1 MSAYRG
7 VRIADFTQGV
17 AGPMACMLLGD
28 FEAEVVKVEPP
39 GGDRLKDHPG
49 YPAWNRNK
57 TLVTLDLSDPSDLV
71 RARDLARGADVA
83 VFDHGPGELE
93 ALGLDSASLREGAD
107 HLIHVWT
114 PPYGTEGRW
123 SRLPPRHSLLAA
135 LSGIAFRQG
144 AYGDSPVHLVLPLGW
159 YGQAIMAADAIGA
172 ALYERGASGRGQAVT
187 VSGLHGVS
195 EVGGTVMVREQPR
208 LPRGAPQGA
217 SPSYRLYRCADG
229 EWFFLATLFMPFF
242 RKAIDALGLGAHW
255 EVLALNPV
263 LALEVLE
270 EVFLSQPRRHWLGLL
285 ADAGVPCAPVGDRRD
300 WFAGEAVRHA
310 GLRLEFDDPV
320 RGRLA
325 MPGPPAR
332 LSASPASVRSLPVAG
347 EVPAWKPASAAPV
360 AGSSPSRPLEGV
372 RVLDMGSVIAGALA
386 GAVLANLGAEVIKI
400 ESPEGDP
407 FRSDG
412 GPFLTCNRGK
422 RGLGIDLKQPGAKEM
437 FLDLVRQSDVVLD
450 NYRFGV
456 RKRLGVDYEALRQVN
471 PRIISCSVNAYG
483 DAGPRAPL
491 PGFDPLLQAE
501 GGMMAAQGGEVEPV
515 LHTIAV
521 NDVATAGIVA
531 FGIISALNARRR
543 TGEGQEV
550 ITSLLAQSLTFQ
562 LGEVVDYPGRP
573 PAPSGGVDC
582 LGLNAVHRY
591 YACRDGWI
599 GVAAETPAEAAALL
613 SLVGVTA
620 DPLEALSAEP
630 EGPLAGRVADILA
643 SRNRDDV
650 LNALEVAGVPGAPC
664 VRGYEAYEDP
674 WLAQNR
680 VYEAW
685 RHPRLG
691 EAVGVR
697 GFADF
702 SRTPGGF
709 RFPVPDAG
717 EHTRQVLAEFGLSRD
732 RIETLLASG
741 AVFEPA
747 AARSHLRDGGAA
759 LFTQ

>member
-28 FEAEVVKVEPP
+28 FEAEIVKVEPP

-57 TLVTLDLSDPSDLV
+57 TVVTLDLSVPADLAQ
-71 RARDLARGADVA
+71 ARDLARAADIA
-83 VFDHGPGELE
+83 VFDHSPGGLE
-93 ALGLDSASLREGAD
+93 ALGLDAASLRDGAP
-107 HLIHVWT
+107 HLIHVWM
-114 PPYGTEGRW
+114 PPYGTRGRW
-123 SRLPPRHSLLAA
+123 SRMPPRHSLLAA
-135 LSGIAFRQG
+135 TSGIAFR
-144 AYGDSPVHLVLPLGW
+144 
-159 YGQAIMAADAIGA
+159 
-172 ALYERGASGRGQAVT
+172 
-187 VSGLHGVS
+187 
-195 EVGGTVMVREQPR
+195 
-208 LPRGAPQGA
+208 QGA
-217 SPSYRLYRCADG
+217 SPSYRLYQCSDG

-255 EVLALNPV
+255 EVLVLNPA
-263 LALEVLE
+263 LALDVLE
-270 EVFLSQPRRHWLGLL
+270 EVFRSQPRRHWLGLL
-285 ADAGVPCAPVGDRRD
+285 ADAGVPCAPVGNRND
-300 WFAGEAVRHA
+300 WFAGEAVLHA

-332 LSASPASVRSLPVAG
+332 LSATPASVRSLPTAG
-347 EVPAWKPASAAPV
+347 PLPAWGPPQPRTIGPGA
-360 AGSSPSRPLEGV
+360 SRPLEGV

-422 RGLGIDLKQPGAKEM
+422 RGLGIDLKQAGAKEM
-437 FLDLVRQSDVVLD
+437 FFDLVRQSDVVLD

-456 RKRLGVDYEALRQVN
+456 RKRLGVDYEALRQIN

-501 GGMMAAQGGEVEPV
+501 GGMMAAQGGAAEPV

-521 NDVATAGIVA
+521 NDVATAGVVA

-562 LGEVVDYPGRP
+562 LGEVVTWEGRP
-573 PAPSGGVDC
+573 PAPSGGIDC
-582 LGLNAVHRY
+582 VGLSPVHRY
-591 YACRDGWI
+591 YECQDGWLA
-599 GVAAETPAEAAALL
+599 VAAETVAEAEALL
-613 SLVGVTA
+613 TVLGTQA
-620 DPLEALSAEP
+620 DPADALTAPP
-630 EGPLAGRVADILA
+630 EGPLAGRLA
-643 SRNRDDV
+643 ATLAGRPRAGALD
-650 LNALEVAGVPGAPC
+650 ALEAAGVPCAPC
-664 VRGYEAYEDP
+664 VRGYEAYDDP
-674 WLAQNR
+674 WLAEND
-680 VYEAW
+680 VFVAW

-697 GFADF
+697 SYADF
-702 SRTPGGF
+702 NRTPGGF
-709 RFPVPDAG
+709 RHPVPDAG
-717 EHTRQVLAEFGLSRD
+717 EHTRQVLAEFGLAPE
-732 RIETLLASG
+732 RIEALLAAG

>member
-1 MSAYRG
+1 
-7 VRIADFTQGV
+7 
-17 AGPMACMLLGD
+17 
-28 FEAEVVKVEPP
+28 
-39 GGDRLKDHPG
+39 
-49 YPAWNRNK
+49 
-57 TLVTLDLSDPSDLV
+57 
-71 RARDLARGADVA
+71 
-83 VFDHGPGELE
+83 
-93 ALGLDSASLREGAD
+93 
-107 HLIHVWT
+107 LI
-114 PPYGTEGRW
+114 
-123 SRLPPRHSLLAA
+123 LP
-135 LSGIAFRQG
+135 I
-144 AYGDSPVHLVLPLGW
+144 GW
-159 YGQAIMAADAIGA
+159 YGQAVMAAGAMGA
-172 ALYERGASGRGQAVT
+172 ALYERGASGQGQAVT

-195 EVGGTVMVREQPR
+195 EVGGVVMVLDQPR

-217 SPSYRLYRCADG
+217 SPSYRLYQCGDG

-255 EVLALNPV
+255 EVLVLNPA
-263 LALEVLE
+263 LALDVLE
-270 EVFLSQPRRHWLGLL
+270 EVFRSQPRRHWLGLL
-285 ADAGVPCAPVGDRRD
+285 ADAGVPCAPVGNRTD
-300 WFAGEAVRHA
+300 WFAGDAVRHA

-320 RGRLA
+320 RGPLA

-332 LSASPASVRSLPVAG
+332 LSATPASVRSLPTAG
-347 EVPAWKPASAAPV
+347 PLPAWGPPQPRTIGPGA
-360 AGSSPSRPLEGV
+360 SRPLEGV

-437 FLDLVRQSDVVLD
+437 FFDLVRQSDVVLD

-456 RKRLGVDYEALRQVN
+456 RKRLGVDYEALRQIN

-501 GGMMAAQGGEVEPV
+501 GGMMAAQGGDAEPV

-521 NDVATAGIVA
+521 NDVATAGVVA

-562 LGEVVDYPGRP
+562 LGEVVTWEGRP
-573 PAPSGGVDC
+573 PAPSGGIDC
-582 LGLNAVHRY
+582 VGLSPAHRY
-591 YACRDGWI
+591 YECQDGWLA
-599 GVAAETPAEAAALL
+599 VAAETVAEAEALL
-613 SLVGVTA
+613 TVLGTQA
-620 DPLEALSAEP
+620 DPTDALTAPP
-630 EGPLAGRVADILA
+630 EGPLAGRLA
-643 SRNRDDV
+643 ATLAGRPRAAALD
-650 LNALEVAGVPGAPC
+650 ALEAAGVPCAPC
-664 VRGYEAYEDP
+664 VRGYEAYDDP
-674 WLAQNR
+674 WLAEND
-680 VYEAW
+680 VFVAW

-697 GFADF
+697 SYADF
-702 SRTPGGF
+702 DRTPGGF
-709 RFPVPDAG
+709 RHPVPDAG
-717 EHTRQVLAEFGLSRD
+717 EHTRQVLAEFGLAPE
-732 RIETLLASG
+732 RIEALLAAG

>member
-28 FEAEVVKVEPP
+28 FEAEVVKIEPP

-57 TLVTLDLSDPSDLV
+57 TVATLDLSIPADLA
-71 RARDLARGADVA
+71 RARDLARAADIA
-83 VFDHGPGELE
+83 VFDHPPGDLE
-93 ALGLDSASLREGAD
+93 ALGLDAASLREGAP
-107 HLIHVWT
+107 HLIHVWM
-114 PPYGTEGRW
+114 PPYGTQGRW

-135 LSGIAFRQG
+135 VSGIAFRQG
-144 AYGDSPVHLVLPLGW
+144 AYGDSPVHLILPLGW
-159 YGQAIMAADAIGA
+159 YGQAVMAAGAMGA
-172 ALYERGASGRGQAVT
+172 ALYERGASGQGQAVT

-195 EVGGTVMVREQPR
+195 EVGGVVMVLDQPR

-217 SPSYRLYRCADG
+217 SPSYRLYQCGDG
-229 EWFFLATLFMPFF
+229 EWFFMATLFMPFF

-255 EVLALNPV
+255 ETLVLNPG

-270 EVFLSQPRRHWLGLL
+270 EVFRSQPRRHWLGLL
-285 ADAGVPCAPVGDRRD
+285 ADAGVPCAPVGDRKA

-320 RGRLA
+320 RGRVA

-332 LSASPASVRSLPVAG
+332 LSATPASIRALPAAGALPAWTPPVPVAQVEG
-347 EVPAWKPASAAPV
+347 AR
-360 AGSSPSRPLEGV
+360 RPLEGV
-372 RVLDMGSVIAGALA
+372 KVLDMGSVIAGALA

-412 GPFLTCNRGK
+412 GPFLACNRGK
-422 RGLGIDLKQPGAKEM
+422 RGLGLDLKQPGAKDM
-437 FLDLVRQSDVVLD
+437 FFDLVRQSDVVLD

-501 GGMMAAQGGEVEPV
+501 GGMMAAQGGAAEPV

-521 NDVATAGIVA
+521 NDVATAGVVA

-573 PAPSGGVDC
+573 AAPSGGVDC
-582 LGLNAVHRY
+582 LGLSAAHRY
-591 YACRDGWI
+591 YECRDGWI
-599 GVAAETPAEAAALL
+599 AVAAETVGEASALL
-613 SLVGVTA
+613 GALGLDA
-620 DPLEALSAEP
+620 DPRDALSAEP
-630 EGPLAGRVADILA
+630 EGSLAGRLA
-643 SRNRDDV
+643 EALAEQSRDD
-650 LNALEVAGVPGAPC
+650 ALARLGQAGVPCAPC
-664 VRGYEAYEDP
+664 VRGYEAYEDG
-674 WLAQNR
+674 WLAENR
-680 VYEAW
+680 VFEAW
-685 RHPRLG
+685 RHGRLG

-697 GFADF
+697 SYADF

-717 EHTRQVLAEFGLSRD
+717 EHTRQVLAEFGLD
-732 RIETLLASG
+732 AARIEALLAAG

>member
-28 FEAEVVKVEPP
+28 FEAEIVKVEPP

-57 TLVTLDLSDPSDLV
+57 TLVTLDLADPADLA
-71 RARDLARGADVA
+71 RARDLARAADIA
-83 VFDHGPGELE
+83 VFDHPPGDLE
-93 ALGLDSASLREGAD
+93 ALGLDAASLPQGAPP
-107 HLIHVWT
+107 LIHVWM
-114 PPYGTEGRW
+114 PPYGTRGRW
-123 SRLPPRHSLLAA
+123 SRMPPRHSLLAA
-135 LSGIAFRQG
+135 ASGISFRLG
-144 AYGDSPVHLVLPLGW
+144 AYGDSPIHLLLPIGW
-159 YGQAIMAADAIGA
+159 YGQAVMAAGAMGA
-172 ALYERGASGRGQAVT
+172 ALYERGASGQGQAVT

-195 EVGGTVMVREQPR
+195 EVGGVVMVLDQPR
-208 LPRGAPQGA
+208 LPRGLPQGA
-217 SPSYRLYRCADG
+217 SPTYRLYQCGDG
-229 EWFFLATLFMPFF
+229 EWFFLATLFIPFF

-255 EVLALNPV
+255 ETLVLNPALAIDV
-263 LALEVLE
+263 LK
-270 EVFLSQPRRHWLGLL
+270 EVFRSQPRRHWLGLL
-285 ADAGVPCAPVGDRRD
+285 ADAGVPCAPVGNRTD

-325 MPGPPAR
+325 MPGPPVR
-332 LSASPASVRSLPVAG
+332 LSATPASARSLPRAG
-347 EVPAWKPASAAPV
+347 PLPAWTPPSSAA
-360 AGSSPSRPLEGV
+360 AGPGLSRPLEGV
-372 RVLDMGSVIAGALA
+372 KVLDMGSVIAGALA

-412 GPFLTCNRGK
+412 GPFLACNRGK

-483 DAGPRAPL
+483 DVGPRAPL

-501 GGMMAAQGGEVEPV
+501 GGMMAAQGGAAEPV

-521 NDVATAGIVA
+521 NDVATAGVVA

-550 ITSLLAQSLTFQ
+550 VTSLMAQSLTFQ
-562 LGEVVDYPGRP
+562 LGEVVTWDGRP
-573 PAPSGGVDC
+573 PAPSGGIDC
-582 LGLNAVHRY
+582 VGLSPVHRY
-591 YACRDGWI
+591 YECQDGWLA
-599 GVAAETPAEAAALL
+599 VAAETVAEAEALL
-613 SLVGVTA
+613 TVLGTQA
-620 DPLEALSAEP
+620 DPADALTAPP
-630 EGPLAGRVADILA
+630 EGPLAGRLA
-643 SRNRDDV
+643 ATLAGRPRAGALD
-650 LNALEVAGVPGAPC
+650 ALEAAGVPCAPC
-664 VRGYEAYEDP
+664 VRGYEAYDDP
-674 WLAQNR
+674 WLAEND
-680 VYEAW
+680 VFVAW

-697 GFADF
+697 SYADF
-702 SRTPGGF
+702 DRTPGGF
-709 RFPVPDAG
+709 RHPVPDAG
-717 EHTRQVLAEFGLSRD
+717 EHTWQVLAEFGLAPE
-732 RIETLLASG
+732 RIEALLAAG

>member
-1 MSAYRG
+1 MSAYKG
-7 VRIADFTQGV
+7 VRIVDFTQGV

-28 FEAEVVKVEPP
+28 FEAEIVKVEPP

-57 TLVTLDLSDPSDLV
+57 RIVTLDLSDPSDLEK
-71 RARDLARGADVA
+71 ARDLARAADIA
-83 VFDHGPGELE
+83 VFDHPPGDLE
-93 ALGLDSASLREGAD
+93 ALGLDAATLRDGAP
-107 HLIHVWT
+107 HLIHVWM
-114 PPYGTEGRW
+114 PPYGTRGRW
-123 SRLPPRHSLLAA
+123 SRMAPRHSLLAA
-135 LSGIAFRQG
+135 ASGIAFRQG
-144 AYGDSPVHLVLPLGW
+144 AYGDSPVHMILPLGW
-159 YGQAIMAADAIGA
+159 YGQAVMGASAMGA
-172 ALYERGASGRGQAVT
+172 ALYERGASGQGQAVT

-195 EVGGTVMVREQPR
+195 EVGGVVMVLDQPR

-217 SPSYRLYRCADG
+217 SPSYRLYQCGDG
-229 EWFFLATLFMPFF
+229 DWFFMATLFMPFY

-255 EVLALNPV
+255 EVLALNPM

-270 EVFLSQPRRHWLGLL
+270 DIFRSQPRAHWLDLL
-285 ADAGVPCAPVGDRRD
+285 TGAGVPCAPVGDRTA
-300 WFAGEAVRHA
+300 WFAGEAVRDA
-310 GLRLEFDDPV
+310 GLRLEFDDPS

-325 MPGPPAR
+325 MPAPPAR
-332 LSASPASVRSLPVAG
+332 LSATPASVRSLPVPG
-347 EVPAWKPASAAPV
+347 PLPAWVPPPPLAAGPG
-360 AGSSPSRPLEGV
+360 ASRPLEGV

-412 GPFLTCNRGK
+412 GPFLACNRGK
-422 RGLGIDLKQPGAKEM
+422 RGLGVDLKQPGAKEM

-501 GGMMAAQGGEVEPV
+501 GGMMAAQGGDAEPV

-521 NDVATAGIVA
+521 NDVATAGVVA

-562 LGEVVDYPGRP
+562 LGEVVTWEGRP
-573 PAPSGGVDC
+573 PAPKGGVDC
-582 LGLNAVHRY
+582 LGLSPVHRY
-591 YACRDGWI
+591 YQCQDGWLA
-599 GVAAETPAEAAALL
+599 VAAESLAEAEALL
-613 SLVGVTA
+613 TALGSPA
-620 DPLEALSAEP
+620 DPADALSAPP
-630 EGPLAGRVADILA
+630 EGPLAGRLADILA
-643 SRNRDDV
+643 GRSRDGV
-650 LNALEVAGVPGAPC
+650 LDALEAAGVPCIPC
-664 VRGYEAYEDP
+664 VRGYEAYEDS
-674 WLAQNR
+674 WLAENG
-680 VYEAW
+680 VFVAW

-697 GFADF
+697 NYADF
-702 SRTPGGF
+702 DRTPGGF
-709 RFPVPDAG
+709 RHPVPDAG
-717 EHTRQVLAEFGLSRD
+717 EHTREVLVGFGLTPE
-732 RIETLLASG
+732 RIENLLGSG

-747 AARSHLRDGGAA
+747 AARSHMRDGGAA

>member
-1 MSAYRG
+1 MAAYRG

-28 FEAEVVKVEPP
+28 FEAEIVKVEPP

-57 TLVTLDLSDPSDLV
+57 TIVVLDLADPADRV
-71 RARDLARGADVA
+71 RAQDLARAADIA
-83 VFDHGPGELE
+83 VFDHPPGDLE
-93 ALGLDSASLREGAD
+93 ALGLDAASLRQGAP
-107 HLIHVWT
+107 HLIHVWM
-114 PPYGTEGRW
+114 PPYGTRGRW
-123 SRLPPRHSLLAA
+123 SRMPPRHSLLAA
-135 LSGIAFRQG
+135 ASGIAFRQG
-144 AYGDSPVHLVLPLGW
+144 AYGDSPIHLILPIGW
-159 YGQAIMAADAIGA
+159 YGQAVMAAGAMGA
-172 ALYERGASGRGQAVT
+172 ALYERGASGQGQAVT

-195 EVGGTVMVREQPR
+195 EVGGVVMVLDQPR
-208 LPRGAPQGA
+208 LPRGLPQGA
-217 SPSYRLYRCADG
+217 SPTYRLYQCGDG

-255 EVLALNPV
+255 ETLVLNPALALD
-263 LALEVLE
+263 VLE
-270 EVFLSQPRRHWLGLL
+270 EVFRSQPRRHWLGLL
-285 ADAGVPCAPVGDRRD
+285 ADAGVPCAPVGNRTD

-310 GLRLEFDDPV
+310 GLRLEFEDPV

-325 MPGPPAR
+325 MPGPPVR
-332 LSASPASVRSLPVAG
+332 LSTTPASVRSLPAAGSLPAWTPPPPAVAG
-347 EVPAWKPASAAPV
+347 PGAR
-360 AGSSPSRPLEGV
+360 RPLEGV
-372 RVLDMGSVIAGALA
+372 KVLDMGSVIAGALA

-412 GPFLTCNRGK
+412 GPFLACNRGK

-501 GGMMAAQGGEVEPV
+501 GGMMAAQGGAAEPV

-521 NDVATAGIVA
+521 NDVATAGVVA

-562 LGEVVDYPGRP
+562 LGEVVTWEGRP

-582 LGLNAVHRY
+582 VGLSPVHRY
-591 YACRDGWI
+591 YECQDGWLA
-599 GVAAETPAEAAALL
+599 VAAETVAEADALL
-613 SLVGVTA
+613 TVLETQA
-620 DPLEALSAEP
+620 DPTDALTAPP
-630 EGPLAGRVADILA
+630 EGPLAGRLA
-643 SRNRDDV
+643 ATLSGRPRAATLD
-650 LNALEVAGVPGAPC
+650 ALEAAGVPCAPC
-664 VRGYEAYEDP
+664 IRGYEAYEDA
-674 WLAQNR
+674 WLAENG

-685 RHPRLG
+685 RHGRLG

-697 GFADF
+697 SYADF
-702 SRTPGGF
+702 DRTPGGF
-709 RFPVPDAG
+709 RHPVPDAG
-717 EHTRQVLAEFGLSRD
+717 EQTRQVLADFGLAPE
-732 RIETLLASG
+732 RIEALLAAG

>member
-39 GGDRLKDHPG
+39 GGDRLRDHPG

-57 TLVTLDLSDPSDLV
+57 TVVALDLADP
-71 RARDLARGADVA
+71 ADLARARELARAADVA
-83 VFDHGPGELE
+83 VFDHAPGELE
-93 ALGLDSASLREGAD
+93 ALGLDTASLRDGAD
-107 HLIHVWT
+107 HLVHVWM
-114 PPYGTEGRW
+114 PPYGTRGRW
-123 SRLPPRHSLLAA
+123 SGLPARHSLLAA
-135 LSGIAFRQG
+135 VSGIAFRQG
-144 AYGDSPVHLVLPLGW
+144 AYGDSPVHLILPLGW
-159 YGQAIMAADAIGA
+159 YGQAVMAAGAIGA
-172 ALYERGASGRGQAVT
+172 ALYERGASGQGQAVT

-195 EVGGTVMVREQPR
+195 EVGGVVMVLDQPR

-217 SPSYRLYRCADG
+217 SPSYRLYQCGDG
-229 EWFFLATLFMPFF
+229 DWFFLATLFMPFY

-263 LALEVLE
+263 LANEVLC
-270 EVFLSQPRRHWLGLL
+270 EVFLTRPRSHWLGLL
-285 ADAGVPCAPVGDRRD
+285 ADAGVPCAPVGNRTD
-300 WFAGEAVRHA
+300 WFAGDAVRHA

-332 LSASPASVRSLPVAG
+332 LSATPASVRSLPLAG
-347 EVPAWKPASAAPV
+347 GLPAWTPPAPAVPGPAS
-360 AGSSPSRPLEGV
+360 SRPLEGV

-386 GAVLANLGAEVIKI
+386 GAVLANLGADVIKI

-412 GPFLTCNRGK
+412 GPFLACNRGK
-422 RGLGIDLKQPGAKEM
+422 RGLGVDLKQPGAKEM

-456 RKRLGVDYEALRQVN
+456 RKRLGVDYEALKAVN

-501 GGMMAAQGGEVEPV
+501 GGMMAAQGGDAEPV

-562 LGEVVDYPGRP
+562 LGEVVSYPGRP

-582 LGLNAVHRY
+582 LGLNPAHRY

-599 GVAAETPAEAAALL
+599 GVAAETTAEASAL
-613 SLVGVTA
+613 
-620 DPLEALSAEP
+620 LEALGVPGDPGEALAAPP
-630 EGPLAGRVADILA
+630 EGPLAGSLA
-643 SRNRDDV
+643 ECLAARGREE
-650 LNALEVAGVPGAPC
+650 ALALLGAAGVPCAPC
-664 VRGYEAYEDP
+664 VRGYEAYDDA
-674 WLAQNR
+674 WLAENR
-680 VYEAW
+680 VFEAW
-685 RHPRLG
+685 RHGRLG

-697 GFADF
+697 SYADF

-717 EHTRQVLAEFGLSRD
+717 EHTREVLAGFGLPAE
-732 RIETLLASG
+732 RIEVLLANG

>member
-1 MSAYRG
+1 MSAYKG

-28 FEAEVVKVEPP
+28 FEAEVVKVEPA

-57 TLVTLDLSDPSDLV
+57 RIVTLDLSDPSDLEK
-71 RARDLARGADVA
+71 ARDLARAADIA
-83 VFDHGPGELE
+83 VFDHPPGDLE
-93 ALGLDSASLREGAD
+93 ALGLDAATLREGAP
-107 HLIHVWT
+107 HLIHVWM
-114 PPYGTEGRW
+114 PPYGTRGRW
-123 SRLPPRHSLLAA
+123 SGMPPRHSLLAA
-135 LSGIAFRQG
+135 ASGIAFRQG
-144 AYGDSPVHLVLPLGW
+144 AYGDSPVHMILPLAW
-159 YGQAIMAADAIGA
+159 YGQAVMGAAAMGA
-172 ALYERGASGRGQAVT
+172 ALYERGASGQGQAVT
-187 VSGLHGVS
+187 VSGLNGVS
-195 EVGGTVMVREQPR
+195 EVGGVVMVLDQPR
-208 LPRGAPQGA
+208 LPRGAPQGG
-217 SPSYRLYRCADG
+217 SPSYRLYQCGDG
-229 EWFFLATLFMPFF
+229 NWFFMATLFMPFY
-242 RKAIDALGLGAHW
+242 RKAIDALGLGVHW
-255 EVLALNPV
+255 EVLALNPQ

-270 EVFLSQPRRHWLGLL
+270 DIFRSQPRTHWLGLL
-285 ADAGVPCAPVGDRRD
+285 AEAGVPCAPVGDRTT
-300 WFAGEAVRHA
+300 WFAGEVVRDA

-332 LSASPASVRSLPVAG
+332 LSATPASVRSLPAPGPLPTWATPPPLAAG
-347 EVPAWKPASAAPV
+347 PGAR
-360 AGSSPSRPLEGV
+360 RPLEGV

-400 ESPEGDP
+400 ESPDGDP

-422 RGLGIDLKQPGAKEM
+422 RGLGVDLKQPGAKEM

-501 GGMMAAQGGEVEPV
+501 GGMMAAQGGDAEPI

-562 LGEVVDYPGRP
+562 LGEVVTWEGRP
-573 PAPSGGVDC
+573 PAPKGGVDC
-582 LGLNAVHRY
+582 LGLSPVHRY
-591 YACRDGWI
+591 YECQDGWLA
-599 GVAAETPAEAAALL
+599 VAAESLAEAEALL
-613 SLVGVTA
+613 TVLGTQA
-620 DPLEALSAEP
+620 DPADALSAPP
-630 EGPLAGRVADILA
+630 EGPLAGRLADILA
-643 SRNRDDV
+643 GRTRDRV
-650 LNALEVAGVPGAPC
+650 LDALEAAGVPCIPC
-664 VRGYEAYEDP
+664 VRGYEAYEDS
-674 WLAQNR
+674 WLAENG
-680 VYEAW
+680 VFVAW
-685 RHPRLG
+685 QHPRLG

-697 GFADF
+697 SYADF
-702 SRTPGGF
+702 DRTPGGF
-709 RFPVPDAG
+709 RHPVPDAG
-717 EHTRQVLAEFGLSRD
+717 EHTREVLADFGLTPE
-732 RIETLLASG
+732 RIEALLGSG
-741 AVFEPA
+741 AVFEAA

-759 LFTQ
+759 LFIQ

>member
-28 FEAEVVKVEPP
+28 FEAEIVKVEPP

-57 TLVTLDLSDPSDLV
+57 TVVTLDLSVPADL
-71 RARDLARGADVA
+71 AQAKDLARAADIA
-83 VFDHGPGELE
+83 VFDHPPGDLE
-93 ALGLDSASLREGAD
+93 ALGLDAASLRDGAP
-107 HLIHVWT
+107 HLIHVWM
-114 PPYGTEGRW
+114 PPYGTRGRW
-123 SRLPPRHSLLAA
+123 SRMPPRHSLLAA
-135 LSGIAFRQG
+135 TSGIAFRQG
-144 AYGDSPVHLVLPLGW
+144 AYADSPIHLILPIGW
-159 YGQAIMAADAIGA
+159 YGQAVMAAGA
-172 ALYERGASGRGQAVT
+172 MGATLYERGASGQGQAVT

-195 EVGGTVMVREQPR
+195 EVGGVVMVLDQPR

-217 SPSYRLYRCADG
+217 SPSYRLYQCSDG

-255 EVLALNPV
+255 EVLVLNPA
-263 LALEVLE
+263 LALDVLE
-270 EVFLSQPRRHWLGLL
+270 EVFRSQPRRYWLGLL
-285 ADAGVPCAPVGDRRD
+285 ADAGVPCAPVGNRND
-300 WFAGEAVRHA
+300 WFAGDAVRHA

-332 LSASPASVRSLPVAG
+332 LSATPASVRSLPTAG
-347 EVPAWKPASAAPV
+347 PLPDWGAPQPRTIGPG
-360 AGSSPSRPLEGV
+360 ASRPLEGV

-437 FLDLVRQSDVVLD
+437 FFDLVRQSDVVLD

-456 RKRLGVDYEALRQVN
+456 RKRLGVDYEALRQIN

-501 GGMMAAQGGEVEPV
+501 GGMMAAQGGDAEPV

-521 NDVATAGIVA
+521 NDVATAGVVA

-550 ITSLLAQSLTFQ
+550 VTSLLAQSLTFQ
-562 LGEVVDYPGRP
+562 LGEVVTWEGRP
-573 PAPSGGVDC
+573 PAPSGGIDC
-582 LGLNAVHRY
+582 VGLSPVHRY
-591 YACRDGWI
+591 YECQDGWLA
-599 GVAAETPAEAAALL
+599 VAAETVAEAEALL
-613 SLVGVTA
+613 TVLGTQA
-620 DPLEALSAEP
+620 DPADALTAPP
-630 EGPLAGRVADILA
+630 EGPLAGRLA
-643 SRNRDDV
+643 ATLAGRPRAGALD
-650 LNALEVAGVPGAPC
+650 ALEAAGVPCAPC
-664 VRGYEAYEDP
+664 VRGYEAYDDP
-674 WLAQNR
+674 WLAEND
-680 VYEAW
+680 VFVAW

-697 GFADF
+697 SYADF
-702 SRTPGGF
+702 DRTPGGF
-709 RFPVPDAG
+709 RHPVPDAG
-717 EHTRQVLAEFGLSRD
+717 EHTWQVLAEFGLAPE
-732 RIETLLASG
+732 RIEALLAAG

>member
-1 MSAYRG
+1 MAAYRG

-28 FEAEVVKVEPP
+28 FEAEIVKVEPP

-57 TLVTLDLSDPSDLV
+57 TIVVLDLADPADRV
-71 RARDLARGADVA
+71 RAQDLARAADIA
-83 VFDHGPGELE
+83 VFDHPPGDLE
-93 ALGLDSASLREGAD
+93 ALGLDAASLRQGSP
-107 HLIHVWT
+107 HLIHVWM
-114 PPYGTEGRW
+114 PPYGTRGRW
-123 SRLPPRHSLLAA
+123 SRMPPRHSLLAA
-135 LSGIAFRQG
+135 ASGIAFRQG
-144 AYGDSPVHLVLPLGW
+144 AYGDSPIHLILPIGW
-159 YGQAIMAADAIGA
+159 YGQAVMAAGAMGA
-172 ALYERGASGRGQAVT
+172 ALYERGASGQGQAVT

-195 EVGGTVMVREQPR
+195 EVGGVVMVLDQPR
-208 LPRGAPQGA
+208 LPRGLPQGA
-217 SPSYRLYRCADG
+217 SPTYRLYQCGDG

-255 EVLALNPV
+255 ETLVLNPALALD
-263 LALEVLE
+263 VLE
-270 EVFLSQPRRHWLGLL
+270 EVFRSQPRRHWLGLL
-285 ADAGVPCAPVGDRRD
+285 ADAGVPCAPVGNRTD

-310 GLRLEFDDPV
+310 GLRLEFEDPV

-325 MPGPPAR
+325 MPGPPVR
-332 LSASPASVRSLPVAG
+332 LSTTPASVRSLPAAGSLPAWTPPPPAVAG
-347 EVPAWKPASAAPV
+347 PGAR
-360 AGSSPSRPLEGV
+360 RPLEGV
-372 RVLDMGSVIAGALA
+372 KVLDMGSVIAGALA

-412 GPFLTCNRGK
+412 GPFLACNRGK

-501 GGMMAAQGGEVEPV
+501 GGMMAAQGGAAEPV

-521 NDVATAGIVA
+521 NDVATAGVVA

-562 LGEVVDYPGRP
+562 LGEVVTWEGRP

-582 LGLNAVHRY
+582 VGLSPVHRY
-591 YACRDGWI
+591 YECQDGWLA
-599 GVAAETPAEAAALL
+599 VAAETVAEADALL
-613 SLVGVTA
+613 TVLETQA
-620 DPLEALSAEP
+620 DPTDALTAPP
-630 EGPLAGRVADILA
+630 EGPLAGRLA
-643 SRNRDDV
+643 ATLSGRPRAATLD
-650 LNALEVAGVPGAPC
+650 ALEAAGVPCAPC
-664 VRGYEAYEDP
+664 IRGYEAYEDA
-674 WLAQNR
+674 WLAENR

-685 RHPRLG
+685 RHGRLG

-697 GFADF
+697 SYADF
-702 SRTPGGF
+702 DRTPGGF
-709 RFPVPDAG
+709 RHPVPDAG
-717 EHTRQVLAEFGLSRD
+717 EQTRQVLADFGLAPE
-732 RIETLLASG
+732 RIAALLAAG

>member
-1 MSAYRG
+1 MSAYKG

-57 TLVTLDLSDPSDLV
+57 RIVTLDLSDPSDLEK
-71 RARDLARGADVA
+71 ARDLARAADIA
-83 VFDHGPGELE
+83 VFDHPPGDLE
-93 ALGLDSASLREGAD
+93 ALGLDAATLRDDAP
-107 HLIHVWT
+107 HLIHVWM
-114 PPYGTEGRW
+114 PPYGTRGRW
-123 SRLPPRHSLLAA
+123 SRMAPRHSLLAA
-135 LSGIAFRQG
+135 ASGIAFRQG
-144 AYGDSPVHLVLPLGW
+144 AYGDSPVHMILPLGW
-159 YGQAIMAADAIGA
+159 YGQAVMGASAMGA
-172 ALYERGASGRGQAVT
+172 ALYERGASGQGQAVT

-195 EVGGTVMVREQPR
+195 EVGGVVMVLDQPR

-217 SPSYRLYRCADG
+217 SPSYRLYQCGDG
-229 EWFFLATLFMPFF
+229 DWFFMATLFMPFY

-255 EVLALNPV
+255 EVLALNPM

-270 EVFLSQPRRHWLGLL
+270 DIFRSQPRAHWLNLL
-285 ADAGVPCAPVGDRRD
+285 TGAGVPCAPVGDRTA
-300 WFAGEAVRHA
+300 WFAGQAVRDA
-310 GLRLEFDDPV
+310 GLRLEFDDPS

-325 MPGPPAR
+325 MPAPPAR
-332 LSASPASVRSLPVAG
+332 LSATPASVRSLPAPG
-347 EVPAWKPASAAPV
+347 PLPAWVPPPPLAAGPG
-360 AGSSPSRPLEGV
+360 ASRPLEGV

-412 GPFLTCNRGK
+412 GPFLACNRGK
-422 RGLGIDLKQPGAKEM
+422 RGLGVDLKQPGAKEM

-501 GGMMAAQGGEVEPV
+501 GGMMAAQGGDAEPV

-521 NDVATAGIVA
+521 NDVATAGVVA

-562 LGEVVDYPGRP
+562 LGEVVTWEGRP
-573 PAPSGGVDC
+573 PAPTGGVDC
-582 LGLNAVHRY
+582 LGLSPVHRHY
-591 YACRDGWI
+591 QCQDGWLA
-599 GVAAETPAEAAALL
+599 VAAESLAEAEALLTVLGTPADP
-613 SLVGVTA
+613 A
-620 DPLEALSAEP
+620 DALSAPP
-630 EGPLAGRVADILA
+630 EGPLAGRLADILA
-643 SRNRDDV
+643 GRSRDGV
-650 LNALEVAGVPGAPC
+650 LDALEAAGVPCIPC

-674 WLAQNR
+674 WLAENG
-680 VYEAW
+680 VFVAW

-697 GFADF
+697 NYADF
-702 SRTPGGF
+702 DRTPGGF
-709 RFPVPDAG
+709 RHPVPDAG
-717 EHTRQVLAEFGLSRD
+717 EHTREVLVGFGLTPE
-732 RIETLLASG
+732 RIETLLGSG

-747 AARSHLRDGGAA
+747 ADRSHMRDGGAA

>member
-57 TLVTLDLSDPSDLV
+57 TVVTLDLADPADLD
-71 RARDLARGADVA
+71 RARALAQGADIA
-83 VFDHGPGELE
+83 VFDHAPGELE
-93 ALGLDSASLREGAD
+93 ALGLDAETLRGDAP
-107 HLIHVWT
+107 HLIHVWM
-114 PPYGTEGRW
+114 PPYGTRGRW

-135 LSGIAFRQG
+135 VSGIAFRQG
-144 AYGDSPVHLVLPLGW
+144 AYGDSPVHLILPLGW
-159 YGQAIMAADAIGA
+159 YGQAVMAAGAMGA
-172 ALYERGASGRGQAVT
+172 ALYERGASGQGQAVT

-195 EVGGTVMVREQPR
+195 EVGGTVMVLDQPR

-217 SPSYRLYRCADG
+217 SPSYRLYPCADG
-229 EWFFLATLFMPFF
+229 QWFFLATLFMPFY

-255 EVLALNPV
+255 EVLALNPI
-263 LALEVLE
+263 LALEVLG
-270 EVFLSQPRRHWLGLL
+270 EVFLSQPRAHWLGLL

-300 WFAGEAVRHA
+300 WFAGDAVRHA
-310 GLRLEFDDPV
+310 GLRVEFEDPV
-320 RGRLA
+320 RGPLA

-332 LSASPASVRSLPVAG
+332 LSATPASVRALPSAG
-347 EVPAWKPASAAPV
+347 GLPAWTPPRLEPGVSAR
-360 AGSSPSRPLEGV
+360 RPLEGV

-456 RKRLGVDYEALRQVN
+456 RKRLGVDYEALREVN

-501 GGMMAAQGGEVEPV
+501 GGMMAAQGGGAEPV

-531 FGIISALNARRR
+531 FGIVSALNARRR

-562 LGEVVDYPGRP
+562 MGEIVDYPGRP
-573 PAPSGGVDC
+573 PSPSGGVDC
-582 LGLNAVHRY
+582 LGLSPVHRY
-591 YACRDGWI
+591 YECRDGWVA
-599 GVAAETPAEAAALL
+599 VAAETVAEAQAFLA
-613 SLVGVTA
+613 VTGTLA
-620 DPLEALSAEP
+620 EPSEALSAPP
-630 EGPLAGRVADILA
+630 EGPLATRLA
-643 SRNRDDV
+643 SALAGRSREEV
-650 LNALEVAGVPGAPC
+650 LALLGDAGVPCAPC
-664 VRGYEAYEDP
+664 VRGYEAYEDG
-674 WLAQNR
+674 WLAENR

-697 GFADF
+697 SFADF

-709 RFPVPDAG
+709 RYPVPDAG
-717 EHTRQVLAEFGLSRD
+717 EHSREILAGFGLSAE
-732 RIETLLASG
+732 RIEALLDSG

-747 AARSHLRDGGAA
+747 GARSHLRDGGAA

>member
-28 FEAEVVKVEPP
+28 FEAEIVKVEPP

-57 TLVTLDLSDPSDLV
+57 TVVTLDLSVPADL
-71 RARDLARGADVA
+71 AQAKDLARAADIA
-83 VFDHGPGELE
+83 VFDHPPGDLE
-93 ALGLDSASLREGAD
+93 ALGLDAASLRDGAP
-107 HLIHVWT
+107 HLIHVWM
-114 PPYGTEGRW
+114 PPYGTRGRW
-123 SRLPPRHSLLAA
+123 SRMPPRHSLLAA
-135 LSGIAFRQG
+135 TSGIAFRQG
-144 AYGDSPVHLVLPLGW
+144 AYADSPIHLILPIGW
-159 YGQAIMAADAIGA
+159 YGQAVMAAGAMGA
-172 ALYERGASGRGQAVT
+172 ALYERGASGQGQAVT

-195 EVGGTVMVREQPR
+195 EVGGVVMVLDQPR

-217 SPSYRLYRCADG
+217 SPSYRLYQCSDG

-255 EVLALNPV
+255 EVLVLNPA
-263 LALEVLE
+263 LALDVLE
-270 EVFLSQPRRHWLGLL
+270 EVFRSQPRRHWLGLL
-285 ADAGVPCAPVGDRRD
+285 ADAGVPCAPVGNRND

-332 LSASPASVRSLPVAG
+332 LSATPASVRSLPTAG
-347 EVPAWKPASAAPV
+347 PLPDWGAPQPRTIGPG
-360 AGSSPSRPLEGV
+360 ASRPLEGV

-437 FLDLVRQSDVVLD
+437 FFDLVRQSDVVLD

-456 RKRLGVDYEALRQVN
+456 RKRLGVDYEALRQIN

-501 GGMMAAQGGEVEPV
+501 GGMMAAQGGDAEPV

-521 NDVATAGIVA
+521 NDVATAGVVA

-562 LGEVVDYPGRP
+562 LGEVVTWEDRP
-573 PAPSGGVDC
+573 PAPSGGIDC
-582 LGLNAVHRY
+582 VGLSPVHRY
-591 YACRDGWI
+591 YECQDGWLA
-599 GVAAETPAEAAALL
+599 VAAETVAEAEALL
-613 SLVGVTA
+613 TVLGTQA
-620 DPLEALSAEP
+620 DPADALTAPP
-630 EGPLAGRVADILA
+630 EGPLAGRLA
-643 SRNRDDV
+643 ATLAGRPRAATLD
-650 LNALEVAGVPGAPC
+650 ALEAAGVPCAPC
-664 VRGYEAYEDP
+664 VRGYEAYDDP
-674 WLAQNR
+674 WLAEND
-680 VYEAW
+680 VFVAW

-697 GFADF
+697 SYADF
-702 SRTPGGF
+702 DRTPGGF
-709 RFPVPDAG
+709 RHPGPDAG
-717 EHTRQVLAEFGLSRD
+717 EHTRQVLAEFGLAPE
-732 RIETLLASG
+732 RIEALLAAG

>member
-28 FEAEVVKVEPP
+28 FEAEVVKIEPP

-57 TLVTLDLSDPSDLV
+57 TLVTLDLSIPADLA
-71 RARDLARGADVA
+71 RARDLARAADIA
-83 VFDHGPGELE
+83 VFDHPPGDLE
-93 ALGLDSASLREGAD
+93 ALGLDAASLREGAP
-107 HLIHVWT
+107 HLIHVWM
-114 PPYGTEGRW
+114 PPYGTTGRW

-135 LSGIAFRQG
+135 VSGIAFRQG
-144 AYGDSPVHLVLPLGW
+144 AYGDSPVHLILPLGW
-159 YGQAIMAADAIGA
+159 YGQAVMAAGAMGA
-172 ALYERGASGRGQAVT
+172 ALYERGASGQGQAVT

-195 EVGGTVMVREQPR
+195 EVGGVVMVLDQPR

-217 SPSYRLYRCADG
+217 SPSYRLYQCGDG
-229 EWFFLATLFMPFF
+229 EWFFMATLFMPFF

-255 EVLALNPV
+255 ETLVLNPG

-270 EVFLSQPRRHWLGLL
+270 EVFRSQPRRHWLGLL
-285 ADAGVPCAPVGDRRD
+285 ADAGVPCAPVGDRKA

-320 RGRLA
+320 RGRVA

-332 LSASPASVRSLPVAG
+332 LSATPASIRALPAAG
-347 EVPAWKPASAAPV
+347 ALPAWTAPALAAQGEG
-360 AGSSPSRPLEGV
+360 ACRPLEGV
-372 RVLDMGSVIAGALA
+372 KVLDMGSVIAGALA

-412 GPFLTCNRGK
+412 GPFLACNRGK
-422 RGLGIDLKQPGAKEM
+422 RGLGLDLKQPGAKDM
-437 FLDLVRQSDVVLD
+437 FFDLVRQSDVVLD

-501 GGMMAAQGGEVEPV
+501 GGMMAAQGGAAEPV

-521 NDVATAGIVA
+521 NDVATAGVVA

-573 PAPSGGVDC
+573 AAPSGGVDC
-582 LGLNAVHRY
+582 LGLSAAHRY
-591 YACRDGWI
+591 YECRDGWI
-599 GVAAETPAEAAALL
+599 AVAAETVEEAGALL
-613 SLVGVTA
+613 GALGLDA
-620 DPLEALSAEP
+620 NPRDALSAEP
-630 EGPLAGRVADILA
+630 EGSLAGRLA
-643 SRNRDDV
+643 ETLAEQSRDA
-650 LNALEVAGVPGAPC
+650 ALARLGQAGVPCAPC
-664 VRGYEAYEDP
+664 VRGYEAYEDG
-674 WLAQNR
+674 WLAENR
-680 VYEAW
+680 VFEAW
-685 RHPRLG
+685 RHGRLG

-697 GFADF
+697 SYADF

-717 EHTRQVLAEFGLSRD
+717 EHTRQVLAEFGLD
-732 RIETLLASG
+732 AARIEALLAAG

>member
-1 MSAYRG
+1 MSAYKG

-57 TLVTLDLSDPSDLV
+57 HIVTLDLSDPSDLEK
-71 RARDLARGADVA
+71 ARDLARAADIA
-83 VFDHGPGELE
+83 VFDHPPGDLE
-93 ALGLDSASLREGAD
+93 ALGLDAATLRDGAP
-107 HLIHVWT
+107 HLIHVWM
-114 PPYGTEGRW
+114 PPYGTRGRW
-123 SRLPPRHSLLAA
+123 SRMAPRHSLLAA
-135 LSGIAFRQG
+135 ASGIAFRQG
-144 AYGDSPVHLVLPLGW
+144 AYGDSPVHMILPLGW
-159 YGQAIMAADAIGA
+159 YGQAVMGASAMGA
-172 ALYERGASGRGQAVT
+172 ALFERGASGQGQAVT

-195 EVGGTVMVREQPR
+195 EVGGVVMVLDQPR

-217 SPSYRLYRCADG
+217 SPSYRLYQCGDG
-229 EWFFLATLFMPFF
+229 NWFFMATLFMPFY
-242 RKAIDALGLGAHW
+242 RKAIDALGLRAHW
-255 EVLALNPV
+255 EVLALNPM

-270 EVFLSQPRRHWLGLL
+270 DIFRSQPRAHWLDLL
-285 ADAGVPCAPVGDRRD
+285 TGAGVPCAPVGDRTA
-300 WFAGEAVRHA
+300 WFAGEAVRDA
-310 GLRLEFDDPV
+310 GLRLEFDDPS

-325 MPGPPAR
+325 MPAPPAR
-332 LSASPASVRSLPVAG
+332 LSATPASVRSLPAPG
-347 EVPAWKPASAAPV
+347 PLPAWVPPPPLAAGPG
-360 AGSSPSRPLEGV
+360 ASRPLEGV

-412 GPFLTCNRGK
+412 GPFLACNRGK

-471 PRIISCSVNAYG
+471 PQIISCSVNAYG

-501 GGMMAAQGGEVEPV
+501 GGMMAAQGGDAEPV

-521 NDVATAGIVA
+521 NDVATAGVVA

-562 LGEVVDYPGRP
+562 LGEVVTWEGRP
-573 PAPSGGVDC
+573 PSPKGGVDC
-582 LGLNAVHRY
+582 LGLSPVHRY
-591 YACRDGWI
+591 YQCQDGWLA
-599 GVAAETPAEAAALL
+599 VAAESLAEAEALLTVLGTPA
-613 SLVGVTA
+613 
-620 DPLEALSAEP
+620 DPVDALSASP
-630 EGPLAGRVADILA
+630 EGPLAGRLADILA
-643 SRNRDDV
+643 GRSRDGV
-650 LNALEVAGVPGAPC
+650 LDALEAAGVPCIPC

-674 WLAQNR
+674 WLAENG
-680 VYEAW
+680 VFVAW

-697 GFADF
+697 NYADF
-702 SRTPGGF
+702 DRTPGGF
-709 RFPVPDAG
+709 RHPVPDAG
-717 EHTRQVLAEFGLSRD
+717 EHTREVLVGFGLTPE
-732 RIETLLASG
+732 RIETLLGSG

-747 AARSHLRDGGAA
+747 AARSHMRDGGAA

>member
-1 MSAYRG
+1 MSAYKG

-57 TLVTLDLSDPSDLV
+57 RIVTLDLSDPSDLEK
-71 RARDLARGADVA
+71 ARDLARAADIA
-83 VFDHGPGELE
+83 VFDHPPGDLE
-93 ALGLDSASLREGAD
+93 ALGLDAATLRDGAP
-107 HLIHVWT
+107 HLIHVWM
-114 PPYGTEGRW
+114 PPYGTRGRW
-123 SRLPPRHSLLAA
+123 SRMAPRHSLLAA
-135 LSGIAFRQG
+135 ASGIAFRQG
-144 AYGDSPVHLVLPLGW
+144 AYGDSPVHMILPLGW
-159 YGQAIMAADAIGA
+159 YGQAVMGASAMGA
-172 ALYERGASGRGQAVT
+172 ALYERGASGQGQAVT

-195 EVGGTVMVREQPR
+195 EVGGVVMVLDQPR

-217 SPSYRLYRCADG
+217 SPSYRLYQCGDG
-229 EWFFLATLFMPFF
+229 DWFFMATLFMPFY

-255 EVLALNPV
+255 EVLALNPM

-270 EVFLSQPRRHWLGLL
+270 DIFRSQPRAHWLDLL
-285 ADAGVPCAPVGDRRD
+285 TGAGVPCAPVGDRTA
-300 WFAGEAVRHA
+300 WFAGQAVRDA
-310 GLRLEFDDPV
+310 GLRLEFNDPS

-325 MPGPPAR
+325 MPAPPAR
-332 LSASPASVRSLPVAG
+332 LSATPASVRSLPAPG
-347 EVPAWKPASAAPV
+347 PLPAWVPPPPLAAGPG
-360 AGSSPSRPLEGV
+360 ASRPLEGV

-412 GPFLTCNRGK
+412 GPFLACNRGK
-422 RGLGIDLKQPGAKEM
+422 RGLGVDLKQPGAKEM

-501 GGMMAAQGGEVEPV
+501 GGMMAAQGGDAEPV

-521 NDVATAGIVA
+521 NDVATAGVVA

-562 LGEVVDYPGRP
+562 LGEVVTWEGRP

-582 LGLNAVHRY
+582 LGLSPVHRY
-591 YACRDGWI
+591 YQCQDGWLA
-599 GVAAETPAEAAALL
+599 VAAESLAEAEALLTVLGTPA
-613 SLVGVTA
+613 
-620 DPLEALSAEP
+620 DPVDALSAPP
-630 EGPLAGRVADILA
+630 EGPLAGRLADMLA
-643 SRNRDDV
+643 GRSRDGV
-650 LNALEVAGVPGAPC
+650 LDALEAAGVPCIPC

-674 WLAQNR
+674 WLAENG
-680 VYEAW
+680 VFVAW

-697 GFADF
+697 NYADF
-702 SRTPGGF
+702 DRTPGGF
-709 RFPVPDAG
+709 RHPVPDAG
-717 EHTRQVLAEFGLSRD
+717 EHTREVLAGFGLTPE
-732 RIETLLASG
+732 RIETLLGSG

-747 AARSHLRDGGAA
+747 AARSHMRDGGAA

>member
-28 FEAEVVKVEPP
+28 FEAEIVKVEPP

-57 TLVTLDLSDPSDLV
+57 TVVTLDLCTPADL
-71 RARDLARGADVA
+71 AQAKDLARAADIA
-83 VFDHGPGELE
+83 VFDHPPGDLE
-93 ALGLDSASLREGAD
+93 ALGLDAASLRDGAP
-107 HLIHVWT
+107 HLIHVWM
-114 PPYGTEGRW
+114 PPYGTCGRW
-123 SRLPPRHSLLAA
+123 SRMPPRHSLLAA
-135 LSGIAFRQG
+135 TSGIAFRQG
-144 AYGDSPVHLVLPLGW
+144 AHGDSPIHLILPIGW
-159 YGQAIMAADAIGA
+159 YGQAVMAAGAMGA
-172 ALYERGASGRGQAVT
+172 ALYERGASGQGQAVT

-195 EVGGTVMVREQPR
+195 EVGGVVMVLDQPR

-217 SPSYRLYRCADG
+217 SPSYRLYQCGDG

-255 EVLALNPV
+255 EVLVLNPA
-263 LALEVLE
+263 LALDVLE
-270 EVFLSQPRRHWLGLL
+270 EVFRSQPRRHWLGLL
-285 ADAGVPCAPVGDRRD
+285 ADAGVPCAPVGNRTD

-320 RGRLA
+320 RGSLA

-332 LSASPASVRSLPVAG
+332 LSATPASVRSLPTAG
-347 EVPAWKPASAAPV
+347 PLPAWGPPQPRTIGPGA
-360 AGSSPSRPLEGV
+360 SRPLEGV

-437 FLDLVRQSDVVLD
+437 FFDLVRQSDVVLD

-456 RKRLGVDYEALRQVN
+456 RKRLGVDYEALRQIN

-501 GGMMAAQGGEVEPV
+501 GGMMAAQGGDAEPV

-521 NDVATAGIVA
+521 NDVATAGVVA

-562 LGEVVDYPGRP
+562 LGEVVTWEGRP
-573 PAPSGGVDC
+573 PTPSGGIDC
-582 LGLNAVHRY
+582 VGLSPVHRY
-591 YACRDGWI
+591 YECQDGWLA
-599 GVAAETPAEAAALL
+599 VAAETVAEAEALL
-613 SLVGVTA
+613 AVLGTQA
-620 DPLEALSAEP
+620 DPADALTAPP
-630 EGPLAGRVADILA
+630 EGPLAGRLA
-643 SRNRDDV
+643 ATLAGRPRAGALD
-650 LNALEVAGVPGAPC
+650 ALEAAGVPCAPC
-664 VRGYEAYEDP
+664 VRGYEAYDDP
-674 WLAQNR
+674 WLAENDIF
-680 VYEAW
+680 VAW

-697 GFADF
+697 SYADF
-702 SRTPGGF
+702 DRTPGGF
-709 RFPVPDAG
+709 RHPVPDAG
-717 EHTRQVLAEFGLSRD
+717 EHTRQVLAEFGLAPE
-732 RIETLLASG
+732 RIEALLAAG

>member
-1 MSAYRG
+1 MSAYRD

-28 FEAEVVKVEPP
+28 FEAEVVKIEPP

-49 YPAWNRNK
+49 YSAWNRNK
-57 TLVTLDLSDPSDLV
+57 TVVTLDLADPADLA
-71 RARDLARGADVA
+71 RARDLARAADIA
-83 VFDHGPGELE
+83 VFDHPPGDLE
-93 ALGLDSASLREGAD
+93 ALGLDAASLREGAP
-107 HLIHVWT
+107 HLIHVWM
-114 PPYGTEGRW
+114 PPYGTTGRW

-135 LSGIAFRQG
+135 VSGIAFRQG
-144 AYGDSPVHLVLPLGW
+144 AYGDSPVHLILPLGW
-159 YGQAIMAADAIGA
+159 YGQAVMAAGAMGA
-172 ALYERGASGRGQAVT
+172 ALYERGASGQGQAVT

-195 EVGGTVMVREQPR
+195 EVGGVVMVLDQPR

-217 SPSYRLYRCADG
+217 SPSYRLYQCGDG
-229 EWFFLATLFMPFF
+229 EWFFMATLFMPFF

-255 EVLALNPV
+255 ETLVLNPG

-270 EVFLSQPRRHWLGLL
+270 EVFRSQPRRHWLGLL
-285 ADAGVPCAPVGDRRD
+285 GDAGVPCAPVGDRKA

-320 RGRLA
+320 RGRVA

-332 LSASPASVRSLPVAG
+332 LSATPASIRALPAAG
-347 EVPAWKPASAAPV
+347 ALPAWTPPALAPQGEG
-360 AGSSPSRPLEGV
+360 ARRPLEGV
-372 RVLDMGSVIAGALA
+372 KVLDMGSVIAGALA

-412 GPFLTCNRGK
+412 GPFLACNRGK
-422 RGLGIDLKQPGAKEM
+422 RGLGLDLKQPGAKDM

-501 GGMMAAQGGEVEPV
+501 GGMMAAQGGAAEPV

-521 NDVATAGIVA
+521 NDVATAGVVA

-573 PAPSGGVDC
+573 AAPSGGVDC
-582 LGLNAVHRY
+582 LGLSAAHRY
-591 YACRDGWI
+591 YECRDGWI
-599 GVAAETPAEAAALL
+599 AVAAETVEEASALL
-613 SLVGVTA
+613 GALGLDA
-620 DPLEALSAEP
+620 NPRDALSAEP
-630 EGPLAGRVADILA
+630 EGSLAGRLA
-643 SRNRDDV
+643 EALAERSRDD
-650 LNALEVAGVPGAPC
+650 ALARLGQAGVPCAPC
-664 VRGYEAYEDP
+664 VRGYDAYEDG
-674 WLAQNR
+674 WLAENR
-680 VYEAW
+680 VFEAW
-685 RHPRLG
+685 RHGRLG

-697 GFADF
+697 SYADF

-717 EHTRQVLAEFGLSRD
+717 EHTRQVLAEFGLD
-732 RIETLLASG
+732 AARIEALLAAG

>member
-28 FEAEVVKVEPP
+28 FEAEIVKVEPP

-57 TLVTLDLSDPSDLV
+57 RIVTLDLSDPAGLGQ
-71 RARDLARGADVA
+71 ARDLARAADIA
-83 VFDHGPGELE
+83 VFDHPPGDLE
-93 ALGLDSASLREGAD
+93 ALGLDAVTLREGAP
-107 HLIHVWT
+107 HLIHVWM
-114 PPYGTEGRW
+114 PPYGTPGRW
-123 SRLPPRHSLLAA
+123 SRMPPRHSLLAA
-135 LSGIAFRQG
+135 ASGIAFRQG
-144 AYGDSPVHLVLPLGW
+144 AYGDSPIHLILPIGW
-159 YGQAIMAADAIGA
+159 YGQAVMAAGAMGA
-172 ALYERGASGRGQAVT
+172 ALYERGASGQGQAVT

-195 EVGGTVMVREQPR
+195 EVGGVVMVLDQPR

-217 SPSYRLYRCADG
+217 SPSYRLYQCGDG
-229 EWFFLATLFMPFF
+229 QWFFMATLFMPFF

-255 EVLALNPV
+255 ETLVLNPL

-270 EVFLSQPRRHWLGLL
+270 EVFRSQPRRHWLDLL
-285 ADAGVPCAPVGDRRD
+285 GNAGVPCAPVGNRTD
-300 WFAGEAVRHA
+300 WFAGQAVRDA

-325 MPGPPAR
+325 MPGPPVR
-332 LSASPASVRSLPVAG
+332 LSATPASVRSLPAAG
-347 EVPAWKPASAAPV
+347 SLPAWTPPPPAAAGRE
-360 AGSSPSRPLEGV
+360 ASRPLEGV
-372 RVLDMGSVIAGALA
+372 RILDMGSVIAGALA

-412 GPFLTCNRGK
+412 GPFLACNRGK

-471 PRIISCSVNAYG
+471 PRIMSCSVNAYG

-501 GGMMAAQGGEVEPV
+501 GGMMAAQGGGAEPV

-521 NDVATAGIVA
+521 NDVATAGVVA

-562 LGEVVDYPGRP
+562 LGEVVTWEGRP

-582 LGLNAVHRY
+582 VGLSPVHRY
-591 YACRDGWI
+591 YECQDGWLA
-599 GVAAETPAEAAALL
+599 VAAETLAEADALL
-613 SLVGVTA
+613 TVLGTPG
-620 DPLEALSAEP
+620 DPASALSEPP
-630 EGPLAGRVADILA
+630 EGPLARRLAATLAGR
-643 SRNRDDV
+643 SRAGLLD
-650 LNALEVAGVPGAPC
+650 ALEAAGVPCAPC
-664 VRGYEAYEDP
+664 VRGYEAYEDA
-674 WLAQNR
+674 WLAEND
-680 VYEAW
+680 VFVAW

-697 GFADF
+697 SYADF
-702 SRTPGGF
+702 DRTPGGF
-709 RFPVPDAG
+709 RHPVPDAG
-717 EHTRQVLAEFGLSRD
+717 EHSREVLAGFGLTPD
-732 RIETLLASG
+732 RIEALLASG

-747 AARSHLRDGGAA
+747 GARSHLRDGGAA

>member
-1 MSAYRG
+1 MSAYQG

-28 FEAEVVKVEPP
+28 FEAEIVKVEPA

-57 TLVTLDLSDPSDLV
+57 RIVTLDLSDPSDLEK
-71 RARDLARGADVA
+71 ARDLARAADIA
-83 VFDHGPGELE
+83 VFDHPPGDLE
-93 ALGLDSASLREGAD
+93 ALGLDAASLREVAP
-107 HLIHVWT
+107 HLIHVWM
-114 PPYGTEGRW
+114 PPYGTQGRW

-135 LSGIAFRQG
+135 VSGIAFRQG
-144 AYGDSPVHLVLPLGW
+144 AYGDSPVHLILPLGW
-159 YGQAIMAADAIGA
+159 YGQAVMAAGAMGA
-172 ALYERGASGRGQAVT
+172 ALYERGASGQGQAVT

-195 EVGGTVMVREQPR
+195 EVGGVVMVLDQPR

-217 SPSYRLYRCADG
+217 SPSYRLYQCGDG
-229 EWFFLATLFMPFF
+229 EWFFMATLFMPFF

-255 EVLALNPV
+255 ETLVLNPG

-270 EVFLSQPRRHWLGLL
+270 EVFRSQPRRHWLGLL
-285 ADAGVPCAPVGDRRD
+285 GDAGVPCAPVGDRKA

-320 RGRLA
+320 RGRVA

-332 LSASPASVRSLPVAG
+332 LSATPASIRALPAAG
-347 EVPAWKPASAAPV
+347 ALPAWTAPALAAQGEG
-360 AGSSPSRPLEGV
+360 ARRPLEGV
-372 RVLDMGSVIAGALA
+372 KVLDMGSVIAGALA

-412 GPFLTCNRGK
+412 GPFLACNRGK
-422 RGLGIDLKQPGAKEM
+422 RGLGLDLKQPGAKDM
-437 FLDLVRQSDVVLD
+437 FFDLVRQSDVVLD

-501 GGMMAAQGGEVEPV
+501 GGMMAAQGGAAEPV

-521 NDVATAGIVA
+521 NDVATAGVVA

-573 PAPSGGVDC
+573 AAPSGGVDC
-582 LGLNAVHRY
+582 LGLSAAHRY
-591 YACRDGWI
+591 YECRDGWI
-599 GVAAETPAEAAALL
+599 AVAAETVGEASALL
-613 SLVGVTA
+613 GALGLDA
-620 DPLEALSAEP
+620 DPRDALSAEP
-630 EGPLAGRVADILA
+630 EGSLAGRLA
-643 SRNRDDV
+643 EALAEQSRDD
-650 LNALEVAGVPGAPC
+650 ALARLGQAGVPCAPC
-664 VRGYEAYEDP
+664 VRGYEAYEDG
-674 WLAQNR
+674 WLAENR
-680 VYEAW
+680 VFEAW
-685 RHPRLG
+685 RHGRLG

-697 GFADF
+697 SYADF
-702 SRTPGGF
+702 SRSPGGF

-717 EHTRQVLAEFGLSRD
+717 EHTRQVLAEFGLD
-732 RIETLLASG
+732 AARIEALLAAG

>member
-28 FEAEVVKVEPP
+28 FEAEVVKIEPP

-57 TLVTLDLSDPSDLV
+57 TVVTLDLADTADLA
-71 RARDLARGADVA
+71 RARDLARAADIA
-83 VFDHGPGELE
+83 VFDHPPGDLE
-93 ALGLDSASLREGAD
+93 ALGLDAASLREGAS
-107 HLIHVWT
+107 HLIHVWM
-114 PPYGTEGRW
+114 PPYGTQGRW

-135 LSGIAFRQG
+135 VSGIAFRQG
-144 AYGDSPVHLVLPLGW
+144 AYGDSPVHLILPLGW
-159 YGQAIMAADAIGA
+159 YGQAVMAAGAMGA
-172 ALYERGASGRGQAVT
+172 ALYERGASGQGQAVT

-195 EVGGTVMVREQPR
+195 EVGGVVMVLDQPR

-217 SPSYRLYRCADG
+217 SPSYRLYQCGDG
-229 EWFFLATLFMPFF
+229 EWFFMATLFMPFF

-255 EVLALNPV
+255 ETLVLNPG

-270 EVFLSQPRRHWLGLL
+270 EVFRSQPRRHWLGLL
-285 ADAGVPCAPVGDRRD
+285 GDAGVPCAPVGDRKA

-320 RGRLA
+320 RGRVA

-332 LSASPASVRSLPVAG
+332 LSATPASIRALPAAG
-347 EVPAWKPASAAPV
+347 ALPAWTAPALATQEEGAR
-360 AGSSPSRPLEGV
+360 RPLEGV
-372 RVLDMGSVIAGALA
+372 KVLDMGSVIAGALA

-412 GPFLTCNRGK
+412 GPFLACNRGK
-422 RGLGIDLKQPGAKEM
+422 RGLGLDLKQPGAKDM
-437 FLDLVRQSDVVLD
+437 FFDLVRQSDVVLD

-501 GGMMAAQGGEVEPV
+501 GGMMAAQGGAAEPV

-521 NDVATAGIVA
+521 NDVATAGVVA

-573 PAPSGGVDC
+573 AAPSGGVDC
-582 LGLNAVHRY
+582 LGLSAAHRY
-591 YACRDGWI
+591 YECRDGWI
-599 GVAAETPAEAAALL
+599 AVAAETVEEAGALL
-613 SLVGVTA
+613 GALGLDA
-620 DPLEALSAEP
+620 DPRDALSAEP
-630 EGPLAGRVADILA
+630 EGSLAGRLA
-643 SRNRDDV
+643 EALAEQSRDD
-650 LNALEVAGVPGAPC
+650 ALARLGQAGVPCAPC
-664 VRGYEAYEDP
+664 VRGYEAYEDG
-674 WLAQNR
+674 WLAENR
-680 VYEAW
+680 VFEAW
-685 RHPRLG
+685 RHGRLG

-697 GFADF
+697 SYADF

-717 EHTRQVLAEFGLSRD
+717 EHTRQVLAEFGLD
-732 RIETLLASG
+732 AARIEALLAAG

>member
-1 MSAYRG
+1 MSAYKG

-28 FEAEVVKVEPP
+28 FEAEIIKVEPA

-57 TLVTLDLSDPSDLV
+57 RIVTLDLSDPSDLEK
-71 RARDLARGADVA
+71 ARDLARAADIA
-83 VFDHGPGELE
+83 VFDHPPGDLE
-93 ALGLDSASLREGAD
+93 ALGLDAATLREVSP
-107 HLIHVWT
+107 HLIHVWM
-114 PPYGTEGRW
+114 PPYGTRGRW
-123 SRLPPRHSLLAA
+123 SGMPPRHSLLAA
-135 LSGIAFRQG
+135 ASGIAFRQG
-144 AYGDSPVHLVLPLGW
+144 AYGDSPVHMILPLGW
-159 YGQAIMAADAIGA
+159 YGQAVMGASAMGA
-172 ALYERGASGRGQAVT
+172 ALFERGASGQGQAVT

-195 EVGGTVMVREQPR
+195 EVGGVVMVLDQPR

-217 SPSYRLYRCADG
+217 SPSYRLYQCGDG
-229 EWFFLATLFMPFF
+229 NWFFMATLFMPFY

-255 EVLALNPV
+255 EVLALNPQ

-270 EVFLSQPRRHWLGLL
+270 DIFRSQPRTHWLGLL
-285 ADAGVPCAPVGDRRD
+285 TEAGVPCAPVGDRTT
-300 WFAGEAVRHA
+300 WFAGEAVRDA

-325 MPGPPAR
+325 MPGPPVR
-332 LSASPASVRSLPVAG
+332 LSATPASVRSLPDPG
-347 EVPAWKPASAAPV
+347 PLPAWAPP
-360 AGSSPSRPLEGV
+360 SPLATGPGASRPLEGV

-412 GPFLTCNRGK
+412 GPFLACNRGK
-422 RGLGIDLKQPGAKEM
+422 RGLGVDLKQPGAKEM

-483 DAGPRAPL
+483 DAGHRAPL

-501 GGMMAAQGGEVEPV
+501 GGMMTAQGGDAEPI

-562 LGEVVDYPGRP
+562 LGEVVTWEGRP
-573 PAPSGGVDC
+573 PAPKGGVDC
-582 LGLNAVHRY
+582 LGLSPVHRY
-591 YACRDGWI
+591 YECQDGWLA
-599 GVAAETPAEAAALL
+599 VAAESLAEAEALL
-613 SLVGVTA
+613 TTLGTTA
-620 DPLEALSAEP
+620 DPADALSAPP
-630 EGPLAGRVADILA
+630 EGPLAGRLADILA
-643 SRNRDDV
+643 GRARDGV
-650 LNALEVAGVPGAPC
+650 LDALEAAGVPCIPC
-664 VRGYEAYEDP
+664 VRGYEAYEDS
-674 WLAQNR
+674 WLAENG
-680 VYEAW
+680 VFVPW

-697 GFADF
+697 GYADF
-702 SRTPGGF
+702 DRTPGGF
-709 RFPVPDAG
+709 RHPVPDAG
-717 EHTRQVLAEFGLSRD
+717 EHTREVLAGFGLSPE
-732 RIETLLASG
+732 RIEALLGSG

>member
-28 FEAEVVKVEPP
+28 FEAEIVKVEPP

-57 TLVTLDLSDPSDLV
+57 TVVTLDLSVPADLAQ
-71 RARDLARGADVA
+71 ARDLARAADIA
-83 VFDHGPGELE
+83 VFDHPPGDLE
-93 ALGLDSASLREGAD
+93 ALGLDAASLRDGAP
-107 HLIHVWT
+107 HLIHVWM
-114 PPYGTEGRW
+114 PPYGTRGRW
-123 SRLPPRHSLLAA
+123 SRMPPRHSLLAA
-135 LSGIAFRQG
+135 TSGIAFRQG
-144 AYGDSPVHLVLPLGW
+144 AYADSPIHLILPIGW
-159 YGQAIMAADAIGA
+159 YGQAVMAAGAMGA
-172 ALYERGASGRGQAVT
+172 ALYERGASGQGQAVT

-195 EVGGTVMVREQPR
+195 EVGGVVMVLDQPR

-217 SPSYRLYRCADG
+217 SPSYRLYQCSDG

-255 EVLALNPV
+255 EVLVLNPA
-263 LALEVLE
+263 LALDVLE
-270 EVFLSQPRRHWLGLL
+270 EVFRSQPRRHWLGLL
-285 ADAGVPCAPVGDRRD
+285 ADAGVPCAPVGNRND

-332 LSASPASVRSLPVAG
+332 LSATPASVRSLPTAG
-347 EVPAWKPASAAPV
+347 PLPDWGAPQPRTIGPG
-360 AGSSPSRPLEGV
+360 ASRPLEGV

-437 FLDLVRQSDVVLD
+437 FFDLVRQSDVVLD

-456 RKRLGVDYEALRQVN
+456 RKRLGVDYEALRQIN

-501 GGMMAAQGGEVEPV
+501 GGMMAAQGGDAEPV

-521 NDVATAGIVA
+521 NDVATAGVVA

-550 ITSLLAQSLTFQ
+550 VTSLLAQSLTFQ
-562 LGEVVDYPGRP
+562 LGEVVTWEGRP
-573 PAPSGGVDC
+573 PAPSGGIDC
-582 LGLNAVHRY
+582 VGLNPVHRY
-591 YACRDGWI
+591 YECQDGWLA
-599 GVAAETPAEAAALL
+599 VAAETVAEAEALL
-613 SLVGVTA
+613 TVLGTQA
-620 DPLEALSAEP
+620 DPADALTAPP
-630 EGPLAGRVADILA
+630 EGPLAGRLA
-643 SRNRDDV
+643 ATLAGRPRAATLD
-650 LNALEVAGVPGAPC
+650 ALEAAGVPCAPC
-664 VRGYEAYEDP
+664 VRGYEAYDDP
-674 WLAQNR
+674 WLAEND
-680 VYEAW
+680 VFVAW

-697 GFADF
+697 SYADF
-702 SRTPGGF
+702 DRTPGGF
-709 RFPVPDAG
+709 RHPVPDAG
-717 EHTRQVLAEFGLSRD
+717 EHTRQVLAEFGLAPE
-732 RIETLLASG
+732 RIEALLAAG

>member
-1 MSAYRG
+1 MSAYKG

-28 FEAEVVKVEPP
+28 FEAEVVKVEAP

-57 TLVTLDLSDPSDLV
+57 RIVTLDLSDPSDLEK
-71 RARDLARGADVA
+71 ARDLARAADIA
-83 VFDHGPGELE
+83 VFDHPPGDLE
-93 ALGLDSASLREGAD
+93 ALGLDAATLREGAP
-107 HLIHVWT
+107 HLIHVWM
-114 PPYGTEGRW
+114 PPYGTRGRW
-123 SRLPPRHSLLAA
+123 SRMPPRHSLLAA
-135 LSGIAFRQG
+135 ASGIAFRQG
-144 AYGDSPVHLVLPLGW
+144 AYGDSPVHMILPLAW
-159 YGQAIMAADAIGA
+159 YGQAVMGAAAMGA
-172 ALYERGASGRGQAVT
+172 ALYERGASGQGQAVT
-187 VSGLHGVS
+187 VSGLNGVS
-195 EVGGTVMVREQPR
+195 EVGGVVMVLDQPR
-208 LPRGAPQGA
+208 LPRGAPQGG
-217 SPSYRLYRCADG
+217 SPSYRLYQCGDG
-229 EWFFLATLFMPFF
+229 NWFFMATLFMPFY

-255 EVLALNPV
+255 EVLALDPT

-270 EVFLSQPRRHWLGLL
+270 DIFRSQPRTHWLGLL
-285 ADAGVPCAPVGDRRD
+285 ADAGVPCAPVGDRTT
-300 WFAGEAVRHA
+300 WFAGEVVRDA

-325 MPGPPAR
+325 MPGPPVR
-332 LSASPASVRSLPVAG
+332 LSATPASVRSLP
-347 EVPAWKPASAAPV
+347 APGPLPTW
-360 AGSSPSRPLEGV
+360 ATPPPLAPGPGASRPLEGV

-400 ESPEGDP
+400 ESPDGDP

-422 RGLGIDLKQPGAKEM
+422 RGLGVDLKQPGAKEA

-501 GGMMAAQGGEVEPV
+501 GGMMAAQGGDAEPI

-562 LGEVVDYPGRP
+562 LGEVVTWEGRP
-573 PAPSGGVDC
+573 PAPKGGVDC
-582 LGLNAVHRY
+582 LGLSPVHRY
-591 YACRDGWI
+591 YECQDGWLA
-599 GVAAETPAEAAALL
+599 VAAESLAEAEALL
-613 SLVGVTA
+613 TVLGTQA
-620 DPLEALSAEP
+620 DPADALSAPP
-630 EGPLAGRVADILA
+630 EGPLAGRLADLLA
-643 SRNRDDV
+643 GRARDGV
-650 LNALEVAGVPGAPC
+650 LDALEAAGVPCIPC
-664 VRGYEAYEDP
+664 VRGYEAYEDS
-674 WLAQNR
+674 WLAENG
-680 VYEAW
+680 VFVAW

-697 GFADF
+697 SYADF
-702 SRTPGGF
+702 DRTPGGF
-709 RFPVPDAG
+709 RHPVPDAG
-717 EHTRQVLAEFGLSRD
+717 EHTREVLADFGLTPE
-732 RIETLLASG
+732 RIEALLGSG
-741 AVFEPA
+741 AVFEAA

-759 LFTQ
+759 LFIQ

>member
-1 MSAYRG
+1 MSAYKG

-57 TLVTLDLSDPSDLV
+57 RIVTLDLSDPSDLEK
-71 RARDLARGADVA
+71 ARDLARAADIA
-83 VFDHGPGELE
+83 VFDHPPGDLE
-93 ALGLDSASLREGAD
+93 ALGLDAATLRDGAP
-107 HLIHVWT
+107 HLIHVWM
-114 PPYGTEGRW
+114 PPYGTRGRW
-123 SRLPPRHSLLAA
+123 SRMAPRHSLLAA
-135 LSGIAFRQG
+135 ASGIAFRQG
-144 AYGDSPVHLVLPLGW
+144 AYGDSPVHMILPLGW
-159 YGQAIMAADAIGA
+159 YGQAVMGASAMGA
-172 ALYERGASGRGQAVT
+172 ALYERGASGQGQAVT

-195 EVGGTVMVREQPR
+195 EVGGVVMVLDQPR

-217 SPSYRLYRCADG
+217 SPSYRLYQCGDG
-229 EWFFLATLFMPFF
+229 NWFFMATLFMPFY

-255 EVLALNPV
+255 EVLALNPM

-270 EVFLSQPRRHWLGLL
+270 DIFRSQPRAHWLDLL
-285 ADAGVPCAPVGDRRD
+285 TGAGVPCAPVGDRTA
-300 WFAGEAVRHA
+300 WFAGQAVRDA
-310 GLRLEFDDPV
+310 GLRLEFDDPS

-325 MPGPPAR
+325 MPAPPAR
-332 LSASPASVRSLPVAG
+332 LSATPASVRSLPAPG
-347 EVPAWKPASAAPV
+347 PLPAWVPPPPLAAGPG
-360 AGSSPSRPLEGV
+360 ASRPLEGV

-412 GPFLTCNRGK
+412 GPFLACNRGK

-501 GGMMAAQGGEVEPV
+501 GGMMAAQGGDAEPV

-521 NDVATAGIVA
+521 NDVATAGVVA

-562 LGEVVDYPGRP
+562 LGEVVTWEGRP

-582 LGLNAVHRY
+582 LGLSPVHRY
-591 YACRDGWI
+591 YQCQDGWLA
-599 GVAAETPAEAAALL
+599 VAAESLAEAEALL
-613 SLVGVTA
+613 TVLGTTA
-620 DPLEALSAEP
+620 DPADALSEPP
-630 EGPLAGRVADILA
+630 EGPLAGRLADILA
-643 SRNRDDV
+643 GRSRDGV
-650 LNALEVAGVPGAPC
+650 LDALEAAGVPCIPC

-674 WLAQNR
+674 WLAENG
-680 VYEAW
+680 VFVAW

-697 GFADF
+697 NYADF
-702 SRTPGGF
+702 DRTPGGF
-709 RFPVPDAG
+709 RHPVPDAG
-717 EHTRQVLAEFGLSRD
+717 EHTREVLVGFGLTPE
-732 RIETLLASG
+732 RIETLLGSG

-747 AARSHLRDGGAA
+747 AARSHMRDGGAA

>member
-1 MSAYRG
+1 MAAYRG

-28 FEAEVVKVEPP
+28 FEAEIVKVEPP

-57 TLVTLDLSDPSDLV
+57 TIVVLDLADPADRV
-71 RARDLARGADVA
+71 RAQDLARAADIA
-83 VFDHGPGELE
+83 VFDHPPGDLE
-93 ALGLDSASLREGAD
+93 ALGLDAASLRQGSP
-107 HLIHVWT
+107 HLIHVWM
-114 PPYGTEGRW
+114 PPYGTRGRW
-123 SRLPPRHSLLAA
+123 SRMPPRHSLLAA
-135 LSGIAFRQG
+135 ASGIAFRQG
-144 AYGDSPVHLVLPLGW
+144 AYGDSPIHLILPIGW
-159 YGQAIMAADAIGA
+159 YGQAVMAAGAMGA
-172 ALYERGASGRGQAVT
+172 ALYERGASGQGQAVT

-195 EVGGTVMVREQPR
+195 EVGGVVMVLDQPR
-208 LPRGAPQGA
+208 LPRGLPQGA
-217 SPSYRLYRCADG
+217 SPTYRLYQCGDG

-255 EVLALNPV
+255 ETLVLNPALALD
-263 LALEVLE
+263 VLE
-270 EVFLSQPRRHWLGLL
+270 EVFRSQPRRHWLGLL
-285 ADAGVPCAPVGDRRD
+285 ADAGVPCAPVGNRTD

-310 GLRLEFDDPV
+310 GLRLEFEDPV

-325 MPGPPAR
+325 MPGPPVR
-332 LSASPASVRSLPVAG
+332 LSTTPASVRSLPAAGSLPAWTPPPPAVAG
-347 EVPAWKPASAAPV
+347 PGAR
-360 AGSSPSRPLEGV
+360 RPLEGV
-372 RVLDMGSVIAGALA
+372 KVLDMGSVIAGALA

-412 GPFLTCNRGK
+412 GPFLACNRGK

-501 GGMMAAQGGEVEPV
+501 GGMMAAQGGAAEPV

-521 NDVATAGIVA
+521 NDVATAGVVA

-562 LGEVVDYPGRP
+562 LGEVVTWEGRP

-582 LGLNAVHRY
+582 VGLSPVHRY
-591 YACRDGWI
+591 YECQDGWLA
-599 GVAAETPAEAAALL
+599 VAAETVAEADALL
-613 SLVGVTA
+613 TVLETQA
-620 DPLEALSAEP
+620 DPTDALTAPP
-630 EGPLAGRVADILA
+630 EGPLAGRLA
-643 SRNRDDV
+643 ATLSGRPRAATLD
-650 LNALEVAGVPGAPC
+650 ALEAAGVPCAPC
-664 VRGYEAYEDP
+664 IRGYEAYEDA
-674 WLAQNR
+674 WLAENR

-685 RHPRLG
+685 RHGRLG

-697 GFADF
+697 SYADF
-702 SRTPGGF
+702 DRTPGGF
-709 RFPVPDAG
+709 RHPVPDAG
-717 EHTRQVLAEFGLSRD
+717 EQTRQVLADFGLAPE
-732 RIETLLASG
+732 RIEALLDAG

>member
-1 MSAYRG
+1 MAAYQG

-28 FEAEVVKVEPP
+28 FEAEIVKVEPP

-57 TLVTLDLSDPSDLV
+57 TIVVLDLADPADRV
-71 RARDLARGADVA
+71 RAQDLARAADIA
-83 VFDHGPGELE
+83 VFDHPPGDLE
-93 ALGLDSASLREGAD
+93 ALGLDAASLRQGAP
-107 HLIHVWT
+107 HLIHVWM
-114 PPYGTEGRW
+114 PPYGTRGRW
-123 SRLPPRHSLLAA
+123 SRMPPRHSLLAA
-135 LSGIAFRQG
+135 ASGIAFRQG
-144 AYGDSPVHLVLPLGW
+144 AYGDSPIHLILPIGW
-159 YGQAIMAADAIGA
+159 YGQAVMAAGAMGA
-172 ALYERGASGRGQAVT
+172 ALYERGASGQGQAVT

-195 EVGGTVMVREQPR
+195 EVGGVVMVLDQPR
-208 LPRGAPQGA
+208 LPRGLPQGA
-217 SPSYRLYRCADG
+217 SPTYRLYQCGDG

-255 EVLALNPV
+255 ETLVLNPALALD
-263 LALEVLE
+263 VLE
-270 EVFLSQPRRHWLGLL
+270 EVFRSQPRRHWLGLL
-285 ADAGVPCAPVGDRRD
+285 ADAGVPCAPVGNRTD

-310 GLRLEFDDPV
+310 GLRLEFEDPV

-325 MPGPPAR
+325 MPGPPVR
-332 LSASPASVRSLPVAG
+332 LSTTPASVRSLPAAGSLPAWTPPPPAVAG
-347 EVPAWKPASAAPV
+347 PGAR
-360 AGSSPSRPLEGV
+360 RPLEGV
-372 RVLDMGSVIAGALA
+372 KVLDMGSVIAGALA

-412 GPFLTCNRGK
+412 GPFLACNRGK

-501 GGMMAAQGGEVEPV
+501 GGMMAAQGGAAEPV

-521 NDVATAGIVA
+521 NDVATAGVVA

-562 LGEVVDYPGRP
+562 LGEVVTWEGRP

-582 LGLNAVHRY
+582 VGLSPVHRY
-591 YACRDGWI
+591 YECQDGWLA
-599 GVAAETPAEAAALL
+599 VAAETVAEADALL
-613 SLVGVTA
+613 TVLETQA
-620 DPLEALSAEP
+620 DPTDALTAPP
-630 EGPLAGRVADILA
+630 EGPLAGRLA
-643 SRNRDDV
+643 ATLSGRPRAATLD
-650 LNALEVAGVPGAPC
+650 ALEAAGVPCAPC
-664 VRGYEAYEDP
+664 VRGYEAYEDA
-674 WLAQNR
+674 WLAENR

-685 RHPRLG
+685 RHGRLG

-697 GFADF
+697 SYADF
-702 SRTPGGF
+702 DRTPGGF
-709 RFPVPDAG
+709 RHPVPDAG
-717 EHTRQVLAEFGLSRD
+717 EQTRQVLADFGLAPE
-732 RIETLLASG
+732 RIAALLAAG

>member
-28 FEAEVVKVEPP
+28 FEADIVKVEPP

-57 TLVTLDLSDPSDLV
+57 TLVTLDLADPADLV
-71 RARDLARGADVA
+71 RARDLARAADIA
-83 VFDHGPGELE
+83 VFDHPPGDLE
-93 ALGLDSASLREGAD
+93 ALGLDAASLRQGAP
-107 HLIHVWT
+107 HLIHVWM
-114 PPYGTEGRW
+114 PPYGTRGRW
-123 SRLPPRHSLLAA
+123 SRMPPRHSLLAA
-135 LSGIAFRQG
+135 ASGIAFRQG
-144 AYGDSPVHLVLPLGW
+144 AYGDSPIHLILPIGW
-159 YGQAIMAADAIGA
+159 YGQAVMAAGAMGA
-172 ALYERGASGRGQAVT
+172 ALYERGASGQGQAVT

-195 EVGGTVMVREQPR
+195 EVGGVVMVLDQPR
-208 LPRGAPQGA
+208 LPRGLPQGA
-217 SPSYRLYRCADG
+217 SPTYRLYQCGDG

-255 EVLALNPV
+255 ETLVLNPALALD
-263 LALEVLE
+263 VLE
-270 EVFLSQPRRHWLGLL
+270 EVFRSQPRRHWLGLL
-285 ADAGVPCAPVGDRRD
+285 ADAGVPCAPVGNRTD

-310 GLRLEFDDPV
+310 GLRLEFDDPL

-325 MPGPPAR
+325 MPGPPVR
-332 LSASPASVRSLPVAG
+332 LSAT
-347 EVPAWKPASAAPV
+347 PASARTLPTAGPLPAWTPPPPAA
-360 AGSSPSRPLEGV
+360 AGSGSSRPLEGV

-412 GPFLTCNRGK
+412 GPFLACNRGK

-501 GGMMAAQGGEVEPV
+501 GGMMAAQGGAAEPV

-521 NDVATAGIVA
+521 NDVATAGVVA

-562 LGEVVDYPGRP
+562 LGEVVTWDGRP
-573 PAPSGGVDC
+573 PSPFGGVDC
-582 LGLNAVHRY
+582 VGLSPVHRY
-591 YACRDGWI
+591 YECQDGWLA
-599 GVAAETPAEAAALL
+599 VAAETVAEAEALL
-613 SLVGVTA
+613 RVLETPA
-620 DPLEALSAEP
+620 DPADALSAPP
-630 EGPLAGRVADILA
+630 EGPLAGRLA
-643 SRNRDDV
+643 ATLAGRTRGGV
-650 LNALEVAGVPGAPC
+650 LDALEAAGVPCAPC
-664 VRGYEAYEDP
+664 VRGYEAYEDA
-674 WLAQNR
+674 WLAENG

-685 RHPRLG
+685 RHGRLG

-697 GFADF
+697 SYADF
-702 SRTPGGF
+702 DRTPGGF
-709 RFPVPDAG
+709 RHPVPDAG
-717 EHTRQVLAEFGLSRD
+717 EHTRQVLAEFGLAPE
-732 RIETLLASG
+732 RIETLLAEG

>member
-17 AGPMACMLLGD
+17 AGPMACMLVGD

-57 TLVTLDLSDPSDLV
+57 TVVTLDLADPADLA

-83 VFDHGPGELE
+83 VFDHAPGDLE
-93 ALGLDSASLREGAD
+93 ALGLDAASLRDGAD
-107 HLIHVWT
+107 HLVHVWM
-114 PPYGTEGRW
+114 PPYGTRGRW

-135 LSGIAFRQG
+135 LSGFAFRQG
-144 AYGDSPVHLVLPLGW
+144 AHGDSPVHLVLPLGW
-159 YGQAIMAADAIGA
+159 YGQAVMAAGAIGA
-172 ALYERGASGRGQAVT
+172 ALYERGTSERGQAVT

-195 EVGGTVMVREQPR
+195 EVGGVVMVRDQPR

-217 SPSYRLYRCADG
+217 SPSYRLYQCSDG

-255 EVLALNPV
+255 QVLVLNPV
-263 LALEVLE
+263 LALDVLE
-270 EVFLSQPRRHWLGLL
+270 EVFRSKPRRHWLGLL
-285 ADAGVPCAPVGDRRD
+285 ADAGVPCAPVGNRSD
-300 WFAGEAVRHA
+300 WFAGDAVRHA

-332 LSASPASVRSLPVAG
+332 LSSTPAAVRRLPVSG
-347 EVPAWKPASAAPV
+347 PVPQWGPPCSKAD

-372 RVLDMGSVIAGALA
+372 RILDMGSVIAGALA
-386 GAVLANLGAEVIKI
+386 GAVLANLGADVVKI

-412 GPFLTCNRGK
+412 GPFLACNRGK

-437 FLDLVRQSDVVLD
+437 FLDLVRQADVVLD

-456 RKRLGVDYEALRQVN
+456 RKRLGVDYEALRQIN

-483 DAGPRAPL
+483 DVGPRAPL

-501 GGMMAAQGGEVEPV
+501 GGMMAAQGGEAEPV

-521 NDVATAGIVA
+521 NDVATAGVVA

-550 ITSLLAQSLTFQ
+550 VTSLLAQSLTFQ
-562 LGEVVDYPGRP
+562 LGEVVEYPGRP

-582 LGLNAVHRY
+582 LGLSPVQRY
-591 YACRDGWI
+591 YECQDGWLA
-599 GVAAETPAEAAALL
+599 VAAETIAEADALL
-613 SLVGVTA
+613 TVLGTPA
-620 DPLEALSAEP
+620 DPGEALSAPPGGALAERVA
-630 EGPLAGRVADILA
+630 ERLAGQSRDQVLA
-643 SRNRDDV
+643 
-650 LNALEVAGVPGAPC
+650 LLTTAGVPCAPC
-664 VRGYEAYEDP
+664 VRGYEAYEDA
-674 WLAQNR
+674 WLAENR
-680 VYEAW
+680 VFEAW
-685 RHPRLG
+685 RHRRLG

-697 GFADF
+697 SYADF

-717 EHTRQVLAEFGLSRD
+717 EHTREVLAEFGLSPD
-732 RIETLLASG
+732 RIESLLAAG